1 MNHNLVLIAGKTATG
16 KSLSLRNIPEPKGVW
31 YLNCE
36 NNKALPFRSKFRT
49 FNITDPLQV
58 YDAFE
63 RAEDYE
69 DVHTIVIDTVTYLMD
84 MFEGQYVI
92 GTTNTQKAW
101 GDYAQFFKK
110 LMSDYVANSTKK
122 IVFLG
127 HTLDLI
133 TDEAIRE
140 TVVKVKGSLMDK
152 GIESAF
158 SCVVAT
164 KKLTLKELEG
174 YDNKLLKITEDDEIN
189 GFKYVF
195 QTRITKKTTNE
206 RIRHPLDM
214 WTREETYIDNDINT
228 YFERIAEYY
237 ADEDEE

>member
-1 MNHNLVLIAGKTATG
+1 MNHNLILVVGKTSTG

-49 FNITDPLQV
+49 FNITDPLQI

-63 RAEDYE
+63 RAEE
-69 DVHTIVIDTVTYLMD
+69 HEEVHTLVIDTVTYLMD
-84 MFEGQYVI
+84 MFEGQYVL
-92 GTTNTQKAW
+92 GSTNTQKAW
-101 GDYAQFFKK
+101 GDYAQFFKR
-110 LMSDYVANSTKK
+110 LMNEYVANSTKK

-127 HTLDLI
+127 HTSDLI
-133 TDEAIRE
+133 TDDAIRE

-164 KKLTLKELEG
+164 KKVTLKELEG
-174 YDNKLLKITEDDEIN
+174 YQNKLLNITEDDEIN
-189 GFKYVF
+189 GFKYVY

-214 WTREETYIDNDINT
+214 WDRSETYIDNDINA
-228 YFERIAEYY
+228 YFERIDEYY
-237 ADEDEE
+237 ADDEE